1 MSNRNNT
8 HYTVHRAE
16 STVPAVRRSVSS
28 NIFWIAIEGSEM
40 GATMHFD
47 TLPSLVAWTQALTAS
62 AIAMM
67 HELATESKEEVA

>member
-47 TLPSLVAWTQALTAS
+47 NLPSLVAWTQALTAS

-67 HELATESKEEVA
+67 HELATEGKEEVA